1 MRARLAL
8 SAEAAGTVLRP
19 SAGRLGGKMATS
31 RAKAIA
37 EASVA
42 MSPSGNPEYLSPI
55 LIAAFGAFMRIE
67 CAVASGQ

>member
-31 RAKAIA
+31 RAKAINA
-37 EASVA
+37 GP